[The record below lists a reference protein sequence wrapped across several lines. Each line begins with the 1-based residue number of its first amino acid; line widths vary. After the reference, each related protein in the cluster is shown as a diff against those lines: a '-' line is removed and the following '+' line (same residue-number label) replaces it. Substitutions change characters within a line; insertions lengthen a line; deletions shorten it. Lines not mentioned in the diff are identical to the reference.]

1 MPATSL
7 FQSVESFHTPFHYCL
22 GQLDDS
28 FHALLSR
35 PVKQDAK
42 EALCSYG
49 FGQRRQYSMDVTSDA
64 SDPCHVLA
72 SHDDVRAFALEQSQ
86 SALAC
91 DLRSE
96 AIQIQARRCLDQSDY
111 FLSPHADCPKTICVF
126 LIYLWT
132 GNRGTSLY
140 RLEGHSQTAPVSEP
154 GWRERLNN
162 FNGHPEMQRD
172 NLDVI
177 TMLKPDCFAS
187 FEHVRTISPV
197 FGSFLFIPNS
207 RCRMALP
214 DLPPSYHGVASSR
227 AANEPREARDV
238 ILIDVKLAN
247 PAPTRLRSTLKTRL
261 RRLFR

>member
-1 MPATSL
+1 MPTTSL
-7 FQSVESFHTPFHYCL
+7 FQSVKSFRTPFPYCL

-35 PVKQDAK
+35 PLKQDAK

-49 FGQRRQYSMDVTSDA
+49 FGQRRQYSLDMTSDA

-132 GNRGTSLY
+132 GTRGTSLY
-140 RLEGHSQTAPVSEP
+140 RLEGHSETAPVPGP
-154 GWRERLNN
+154 GWRERVNN
-162 FNGHPEMQRD
+162 FNGHPEVQRD

-187 FEHVRTISPV
+187 FEHVQTICPV

-207 RCRMALP
+207 RCRKALP

-261 RRLFR
+261 QRLFR